1 MSDPQNPETQPEE
14 EGAEGLTDELARK
27 YDPAR
32 MLRMVSRSAGKGEA
46 LDYSIRTKYEK
57 RFGIDLGHVRV
68 YSGEFAEEFNR
79 KRDAYA
85 TTIGST
91 GMIMMGN
98 SPDKGIGSAAHRALL
113 AHEVTHVAQQSK
125 GLHHKGTFSGT
136 MEFTEED
143 EAVAEEIEAA
153 ELQGETLTGE
163 GFAQKHQL
171 DMKKDD
177 LKKKTIEKIQE
188 RVMEMATDAAR
199 TQQMR
204 NGSSRR
210 P

>member
-1 MSDPQNPETQPEE
+1 MSDDPQQPETEAQ
-14 EGAEGLTDELARK
+14 EGAEDLTDELAKK
-27 YDPAR
+27 YDPKR
-32 MLRMVSRSAGKGEA
+32 LLRMVSKSAGKGES
-46 LDYSIRTKYEK
+46 LDHSIRTKYEK
-57 RFGIDLGHVRV
+57 RFGVDLGHVRV
-68 YSGEFAEEFNR
+68 YTGQFAEEFNR
-79 KRDAYA
+79 KREAYA

-98 SPDKGIGSAAHRALL
+98 SPDKGVGSNAHRALL

-125 GLHHKGTFSGT
+125 GLHRKGTYAGV

-143 EAVAEEIEAA
+143 EAVAEQIEAD
-153 ELQGETLTGE
+153 ELAGETLNPA
-163 GFAQKHQL
+163 GFAEKHQQN
-171 DMKKDD
+171 
-177 LKKKTIEKIQE
+177 LKKEELRKRKLEEIEKK
-188 RVMEMATDAAR
+188 VLEMAADSAR